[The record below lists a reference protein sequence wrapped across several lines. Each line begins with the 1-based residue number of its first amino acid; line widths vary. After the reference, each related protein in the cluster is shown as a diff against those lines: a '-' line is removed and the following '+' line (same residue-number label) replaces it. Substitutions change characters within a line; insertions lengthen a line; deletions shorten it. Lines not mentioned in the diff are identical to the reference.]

1 MTLVSPFPKFIIF
14 LVLVLGLAAFC
25 CVHFFVWWSLVRLGG
40 LGASSWRW
48 WLAGVMGAL
57 TLLFIISSVLLHAK
71 GDGWGIGFA
80 YAASSI
86 WLGFF
91 AYLFCAAILG
101 WVAIWIAQALGI
113 ALSSRIIIS
122 VLTTLA
128 FLYAAWGLYNAQ
140 NIVVANITVP
150 IANVPAV
157 WKGKTIVQLS
167 DVHLGAIN
175 RVGFAQKVV
184 NLAMAQHPDLIVITG
199 DLFDGT
205 DGNLEE
211 FITSLKQLRAPQGV
225 YFVTGNHEEYLG
237 TDMPLKII
245 AQTDIRI
252 LNDQAVD
259 INGVQIVG
267 LLYRSGDTSTVV
279 ASRIAQLSGYQKNMP
294 TILLHHVPEGIDGAR
309 DAGVSLE
316 LCGHT
321 HQGQLF
327 PIGYLTKF
335 LYGKYYYGL
344 SYDGPMAVYTSS
356 GVGTWGP
363 PMRTGNRPEIVSITL
378 Q

>member
-1 MTLVSPFPKFIIF
+1 MTLVSTFAKFILF
-14 LVLVLGLAAFC
+14 LGVMLAVLGGA
-25 CVHFFVWWSLVRLGG
+25 HFFVWWSLVRLAG
-40 LGASSWRW
+40 LAASSWRW
-48 WLAGVMGAL
+48 WLAGGMAAL
-57 TLLFIISSVLLHAK
+57 TLTFVIASVLLHTK
-71 GDGWGIGFA
+71 GDGWGIGIA

-91 AYLFCAAILG
+91 VYLFFASILG
-101 WVAIWIAQALGI
+101 WVALWIVQALGI
-113 ALSSRIIIS
+113 SLSPRIIMS
-122 VLTTLA
+122 VLVALA
-128 FLYAAWGLYNAQ
+128 FVYSAWGLYNAQ
-140 NIVVANITVP
+140 NIAATKITVP
-150 IANVPAV
+150 IANIPAA

-175 RVGFAQKVV
+175 RVGFAQKIVD
-184 NLAMAQHPDLIVITG
+184 LTMTQHPDMIVITG

-211 FITSLKQLRAPQGV
+211 FIASLKQLRAPEGV

-237 TDMPLKII
+237 IDAALEIV
-245 AQTDIRI
+245 AQTGMHI

-259 INGVQIVG
+259 INGAQVVG
-267 LLYRSGDTSTVV
+267 LQYRSGDTSAAVT
-279 ASRIAQLSGYQKNMP
+279 SRIEQSAGYQKNMP

-327 PIGYLTKF
+327 PFGYVTEL
-335 LYGKYYYGL
+335 LYGKYYHGL

-356 GVGTWGP
+356 GAGTWGP

>member
-1 MTLVSPFPKFIIF
+1 MTLVSTFAKFIVF
-14 LVLVLGLAAFC
+14 LGVALAVLGGA
-25 CVHFFVWWSLVRLGG
+25 HFFVWWSLVRLGG
-40 LGASSWRW
+40 LGASLWRW

-57 TLLFIISSVLLHAK
+57 TLLFIISSVLLHTK
-71 GDGWGIGFA
+71 GDGWVIGLA
-80 YAASSI
+80 YTASSI
-86 WLGFF
+86 WIGFF
-91 AYLFCAAILG
+91 VYLFFAGILG
-101 WVAIWIAQALGI
+101 WAGLWIVQALGI
-113 ALSSRIIIS
+113 ALSPKIIIS
-122 VLTTLA
+122 VLVTLA
-128 FLYAAWGLYNAQ
+128 FVYGVWGLYNAQ
-140 NIVVANITVP
+140 NIRVTKITVP
-150 IANVPAV
+150 LANIPAA

-175 RVGFAQKVV
+175 RAGFAQKVV
-184 NLAMAQHPDLIVITG
+184 DLTMAQHPDLIVITG

-211 FITSLKQLRAPQGV
+211 FIASLKQLRAPQGV

-237 TDMPLKII
+237 IDAALKIV
-245 AQTDIRI
+245 AQTGMHI

-259 INGVQIVG
+259 ADGLQVVG
-267 LLYRSGDTSTVV
+267 LLYRSGDTSTGV

-327 PIGYLTKF
+327 PFGYLTEL
-335 LYGKYYYGL
+335 LYGKYFHGL
-344 SYDGPMAVYTSS
+344 SYDGSMAVYTSS
-356 GVGTWGP
+356 GAGTWGP